1 MERLKIKEEIFN
13 FLKGQVG
20 NRNGNYNSNLQYN
33 SIEIMASN
41 KNTGDPNLKWEYY
54 DVLGDFF
61 QSGVLTNCRG
71 GEFFVI
77 TKKGERYLKEDNF
90 DIFDPESYLLNF
102 NGIDEVTKFYLS
114 EAIHSFNKDL
124 HLSSIM
130 ALGVASESLMLNL
143 AKLLFDKIKDVNGT
157 EILNSKYSIFNVIK
171 RINDQCMSKK
181 IENYKEKYEIAV
193 MSFSNIIRE
202 YRNDYNHPKK
212 SEISNTLAY
221 SLLYLFKEQ
230 YKKINELREKI
241 INFSVLDN

>member
-20 NRNGNYNSNLQYN
+20 GLNGYNNGSLQYR
-33 SIEIMASN
+33 SIEIMGED

-61 QSGVLTNCRG
+61 QSGILVNCKG

-77 TKKGERYLKEDNF
+77 TKKGGKYLEEDNF
-90 DIFDPESYLLNF
+90 DIFDPESYLRNF
-102 NGIDEVTKFYLS
+102 EKVDEVTKFYLS

-143 AKLLFDKIKDVNGT
+143 AELLFRKIDDKKGL
-157 EILNSKYSIFNVIK
+157 EIINSKYSIFKLIK
-171 RINDQCMSKK
+171 RINEQCMSKEIK
-181 IENYKEKYEIAV
+181 NYREKYEIAV

-212 SEISNTLAY
+212 SEISNTLVY

-230 YKKINELREKI
+230 YKKITELKKQILLIKE
-241 INFSVLDN
+241 